1 MLLLVEQLFLL
12 SSIQK
17 TKNELVLQDF
27 RFQWF
32 CVGNLAVLTHA
43 YRHTSILAKPTGTSL
58 GEPQSKTLK
67 ICRQHCYRTGDS
79 RSTAPS

>member
-17 TKNELVLQDF
+17 AKNELVLQDF

-32 CVGNLAVLTHA
+32 CVGYSAVLTHA
-43 YRHTSILAKPTGTSL
+43 YRHTSILAKGRTSL
-58 GEPQSKTLK
+58 VV
-67 ICRQHCYRTGDS
+67 
-79 RSTAPS
+79 A